1 MIMRIAVALACLT
14 AILLPA
20 RAGELKAE
28 EARRLVVG
36 KLFSFNCFEGT
47 TGAGRVYADGSVS
60 GIVRFQGSAAF
71 RHIRM
76 PPNTLRVK
84 GEAVC
89 ASVRGMAMEPCFTL
103 TQIDQRTFRGA
114 ITGLSF
120 ASCVF
125 TQRDG
130 RSGLARTTSA
140 PRSILPHSLHSS
152 VAEKE

>member
-14 AILLPA
+14 VTLLPT

-28 EARRLVVG
+28 DARRLVIG

-47 TGAGRVYADGSVS
+47 TGAGRVFSDGSVA
-60 GIVRFQGSAAF
+60 GIIRFQGSSSF
-71 RHIRM
+71 RHVRM
-76 PPNTLRVK
+76 PANTLRVK

-103 TQIDQRTFRGA
+103 TQLDQRTFRGA
-114 ITGLSF
+114 VTGLSF

-125 TQRDG
+125 TQRGG
-130 RSGLARTTSA
+130 RLGVVRTTSA
-140 PRSILPHSLHSS
+140 PRSIHPRSLHSS

>member
-1 MIMRIAVALACLT
+1 MIMRIAVALACLAAT
-14 AILLPA
+14 LLPA

-47 TGAGRVYADGSVS
+47 TGAGRVFSDGSVA
-60 GIVRFQGSAAF
+60 GIVRFQGSSNF
-71 RHIRM
+71 RYVKM
-76 PPNTLRVK
+76 PANTLRVK

-103 TQIDQRTFRGA
+103 TQLDERTFRGA

-120 ASCVF
+120 ASCLF
-125 TQRDG
+125 TQRGG
-130 RSGLARTTSA
+130 RVGLVRTTSV
-140 PRSILPHSLHSS
+140 PRSIHPRSLHSS